1 MVDPQP
7 QEQTSPPPGSS
18 TPAAPASTPGQ
29 PPAKPTRRDFDAE
42 IERQLEEAMAGMDA
56 RALHGDADQRKR
68 GKRPTQDTGKKKGRV
83 VAWHADD
90 VFIDVGGRSQ
100 GVLPLLQFPEGRP
113 AVGTEVEVYIT
124 GYDRANGLLL
134 CSREGQAENVDWSS
148 VAEGQIVE
156 ARVTGTN
163 KGGLEVVV
171 NGIRGF
177 MPISQ
182 LELFRVE
189 DLQPYLN
196 QRLNCLVTDVNPAER
211 NLVVSRRALLE
222 KEREAAREKLW
233 AELAEGQVRTG
244 VVRTVKDFGAFV
256 DLGGVDGL
264 LHISEMAWS
273 RVDKA
278 DSVVQPGQT
287 VQVQVLKIDPE
298 TRKISLGLKQLQ
310 ESPWSRLDVRYPP
323 GELVSGK
330 VTKLMDFGAFVEL
343 EPGIEGLI
351 HISELA
357 HQHVRRP
364 GDVVKV
370 GQEVQVRVLKVD
382 QNMKRISLSLKAAT
396 AAPEP
401 VATPETA
408 PPPEPEK
415 PRKAPPPRRTPL
427 KGGLG

>member
-1 MVDPQP
+1 
-7 QEQTSPPPGSS
+7 
-18 TPAAPASTPGQ
+18 
-29 PPAKPTRRDFDAE
+29 
-42 IERQLEEAMAGMDA
+42 
-56 RALHGDADQRKR
+56 
-68 GKRPTQDTGKKKGRV
+68 
-83 VAWHADD
+83 
-90 VFIDVGGRSQ
+90 
-100 GVLPLLQFPEGRP
+100 
-113 AVGTEVEVYIT
+113 
-124 GYDRANGLLL
+124 L

-163 KGGLEVVV
+163 KGGLEVQV

-177 MPISQ
+177 MPISH

-196 QRLNCLVTDVNPAER
+196 QRLNCLVTDVNPAEK
-211 NLVVSRRALLE
+211 NLIVSRRALLE
-222 KEREAAREKLW
+222 KEREASREKLW

-244 VVRTVKDFGAFV
+244 IVRTVKEFGAFV

-264 LHISEMAWS
+264 VHISEMAWS

-278 DSVVQPGQT
+278 DSVVQPGQS

-298 TRKISLGLKQLQ
+298 TKKVSLGLKQLQ

-323 GELVSGK
+323 GELVAGK

-343 EPGIEGLI
+343 EPGIEGLV

-364 GDVVKV
+364 SDVVKV
-370 GQEVQVRVLKVD
+370 GQDVQVRVLKVD
-382 QNMKRISLSLKAAT
+382 QSMKRISLSLKAAS

-401 VATPETA
+401 PPEA
-408 PPPEPEK
+408 AAAAAEPAEPEK
-415 PRKAPPPRRTPL
+415 PRKPIPPRKTPL
-427 KGGLG
+427 KGGLR

>member
-1 MVDPQP
+1 MSEPIANENPTPSPV
-7 QEQTSPPPGSS
+7 EPPPAPPAP
-18 TPAAPASTPGQ
+18 PAA
-29 PPAKPTRRDFDAE
+29 PAKPTRRAAFDAE

-56 RALHGDADQRKR
+56 KALHGDAGAGRKKHAPPPDQ
-68 GKRPTQDTGKKKGRV
+68 GKKRGRV

-90 VFIDVGGRSQ
+90 VFLDVGGRSQ
-100 GVLPLLQFPEGRP
+100 GVLPLVQFPEGRP
-113 AVGTEVEVYIT
+113 AVGTEVDVYIT

-134 CSREGQAENVDWSS
+134 LAREGQAEHIDWSS
-148 VAEGQIVE
+148 VQEGQMVE

-177 MPISQ
+177 LPVSH

-189 DLQPYLN
+189 DMQPYLN

-222 KEREAAREKLW
+222 KERAAAREKLW

-244 VVRTVKDFGAFV
+244 TVRHVREFGAFI

-278 DSVVQPGQT
+278 DSVVQPGQQ
-287 VQVQVLKIDPE
+287 VQVQVLKIDHE
-298 TRKISLGLKQLQ
+298 KKKVSLGLKQLQ
-310 ESPWSRLDVRYPP
+310 ESPWNRLDAKYPP
-323 GELVSGK
+323 GEIVTGK

-343 EPGIEGLI
+343 EPGIEGLV
-351 HISELA
+351 HISELS
-357 HQHVRRP
+357 HQRVRKP
-364 GDVVKV
+364 ADVVKP
-370 GQEVQVRVLKVD
+370 GQEVQVRVLKVEPSV
-382 QNMKRISLSLKAAT
+382 KRISLSLKAAT
-396 AAPEP
+396 TAPEP
-401 VATPETA
+401 
-408 PPPEPEK
+408 PPEAAATQPEK
-415 PRKAPPPRRTPL
+415 PKKTPPPRKAPL